1 MNNYEYFITHLIF
14 FLFRSFLFFFFT
26 KYFLVVVFV
35 NEYLWFACVCVLCK
49 AFNKCYSRKHHAIL
63 AFSIDVVGVGA
74 CVIIMSRL
82 IILIWNAFCLHNHL
96 TEKHMVEYIC
106 RNDRQRE
113 REMKVEIPSGSSDNR
128 MKKSIEFVLVNMCF
142 NQGESN
148 RKMTVKNYY

>member
-1 MNNYEYFITHLIF
+1 
-14 FLFRSFLFFFFT
+14 
-26 KYFLVVVFV
+26 
-35 NEYLWFACVCVLCK
+35 
-49 AFNKCYSRKHHAIL
+49 
-63 AFSIDVVGVGA
+63 
-74 CVIIMSRL
+74 
-82 IILIWNAFCLHNHL
+82 
-96 TEKHMVEYIC
+96 MVEYIC